1 MAMTGTDQS
10 CRKKGD
16 AVHHLQHITV
26 DMHAEMAFFDFLQVL
41 LLTPETVGM
50 SCSGT
55 PCQRLTMEDE

>member
-26 DMHAEMAFFDFLQVL
+26 DMHAEMAFFDFLQA
-41 LLTPETVGM
+41 P
-50 SCSGT
+50 
-55 PCQRLTMEDE
+55 PNP